1 MVRAA
6 GAFYMFPCS
15 LFVLD
20 KALAIVTY
28 GWRGLYPGFLVACII
43 GSAWSKAF
51 GERPAATRL
60 PLSEHAMI
68 PASPRRLS
76 NER

>member
-6 GAFYMFPCS
+6 DAFYMFPCS

-43 GSAWSKAF
+43 AVGLVQGVWGTSRRNAIAA
-51 GERPAATRL
+51 ERARDDAGLPEAAL
-60 PLSEHAMI
+60 
-68 PASPRRLS
+68 
-76 NER
+76 